1 MIVPTPC
8 PLVSV
13 LISTKNDESTLGE
26 CLESLA
32 RQTFESLEVVVV
44 SDGSTDTTL
53 EIAQGFAQ
61 AHPQVRVIALEPS
74 RGIAGARNL
83 AMQHA
88 SGGIF
93 AFLDGDAFAEP
104 EWLVNLILPFREQ
117 AGVGCTGGPD
127 IVPADDPLVS
137 RCAGYSMHSLIGSGG
152 LRRGRTRLVRYAP
165 AGCNMAVAREVI
177 DEVGGFDETM
187 IPRGEEKELQERIR
201 KAGYRVAYAPEA
213 VIWHRRRTSLRAF
226 WRQMFSSGIVRAKIL
241 RYHPDRIQPAQLAPA
256 ALVAAA
262 LLGVLPALAVPAAW
276 AVWLACA
283 GGYLALLLADGL
295 LGAAQLR
302 SARAALVVPLTS
314 AIVLL
319 GYGAGTL
326 AGLIRKG

>member
-1 MIVPTPC
+1 MTAPTPP

-13 LISTKNDESTLGE
+13 LISTKDNESTLGE
-26 CLESLA
+26 CLDSLA
-32 RQTFESLEVVVV
+32 RQTHESFEVVVV
-44 SDGSTDTTL
+44 SDGSTDATL

-61 AHPQVRVIALEPS
+61 AHPQARVIALERS
-74 RGIAGARNL
+74 LGIAGARNL
-83 AMQHA
+83 AMERA
-88 SGGIF
+88 SSEIF

-104 EWLVNLILPFREQ
+104 GWLVNLILPFREQ

-127 IVPADDPLVS
+127 VVPADDPLVS
-137 RCAGYSMHSLIGSGG
+137 RCVGYSMHSLIGSGG
-152 LRRGRTRLVRYAP
+152 LRRGRTRLARYAP

-187 IPRGEEKELQERIR
+187 VPRGEEKELQERIR

-213 VIWHRRRTSLRAF
+213 VIWHHRRTSLRAF

-241 RYHPDRIQPAQLAPA
+241 RRHPDRIQPAQLAPA
-256 ALVAAA
+256 VLVAAA
-262 LLGVLPALAVPAAW
+262 LLGVLPALAVPAVRTA
-276 AVWLACA
+276 WLACA

-295 LGAAQLR
+295 LGAARLR
-302 SARAALVVPLTS
+302 SALAVLVVPLTS
-314 AIVLL
+314 AIVLI

-326 AGLIRKG
+326 AGLLRRE